1 MKNLTKERYLELKYF
16 CQQYPEKKKRLNE
29 HIRAG
34 ERARTDT
41 LLIEIVAE
49 GVDRKLAEYIIK
61 QVSTGIPYEKL
72 EGCPCGRRQF
82 YDKRN
87 EFYRRLS
94 EVH

>member
-1 MKNLTKERYLELKYF
+1 M
-16 CQQYPEKKKRLNE
+16 
-29 HIRAG
+29 
-34 ERARTDT
+34 
-41 LLIEIVAE
+41 LIEIVAE